1 MHGVK
6 EDTQGTLFDQI
17 LIELG
22 EDMIDKAVE
31 GGFEIGNESRF
42 LAFCKGK
49 RGNRRMEL
57 LADELL
63 QTLGGF
69 HGRVSS
75 FLNDELDAV
84 IRGGVMTCRDFN
96 AVVELLILNE
106 EHDQR
111 RGRASLD
118 ENDVKIHSG
127 HGFRD
132 PAGRAFRKE
141 AAVVADDDRLIGL
154 LLLLSETADAARDAQ
169 DVGFVVLDR
178 LMAECEAAGVKAF
191 RAMQRLASAAPPM
204 IRDANI
210 GDDFFFKGAPAAILT
225 ISKSTVDAALAS
237 SYMELM
243 AESLGLGVFYSGFFV
258 AASKYVPAV
267 KKLLDLP
274 DGQDVV
280 TCLVIGHSDVKYRR
294 TVPRRLSSLLLR

>member
-1 MHGVK
+1 MIDIRINSSLCVGCSECVA
-6 EDTQGTLFDQI
+6 DCVSNA
-17 LIELG
+17 IELVDGKAAITGAGCIGCGHCYAICPASAVSMKGASG
-22 EDMIDKAVE
+22 EDGIKPMSDFDSDEFLFALK
-31 GGFEIGNESRF
+31 SR
-42 LAFCKGK
+42 
-49 RGNRRMEL
+49 RSVRRFTE
-57 LADELL
+57 EP
-63 QTLGGF
+63 
-69 HGRVSS
+69 VSRE
-75 FLNDELDAV
+75 D
-84 IRGGVMTCRDFN
+84 
-96 AVVELLILNE
+96 IL
-106 EHDQR
+106 
-111 RGRASLD
+111 
-118 ENDVKIHSG
+118 KIIE
-127 HGFRD
+127 
-132 PAGRAFRKE
+132 AGRYCP
-141 AAVVADDDRLIGL
+141 
-154 LLLLSETADAARDAQ
+154 TACNAQ

-204 IRDANI
+204 ISDANI

-294 TVPRRLSSLLLR
+294 TAPRRLSSLLLR